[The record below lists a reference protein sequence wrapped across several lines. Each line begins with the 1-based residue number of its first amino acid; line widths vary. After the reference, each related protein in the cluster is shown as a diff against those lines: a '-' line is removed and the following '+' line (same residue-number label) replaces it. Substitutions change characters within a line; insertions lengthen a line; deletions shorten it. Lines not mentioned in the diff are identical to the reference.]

1 MLTAITLVSK
11 MAVVN
16 PNVID
21 FTLYLYIVFGCTQ
34 TNILVLNRVHVV
46 IVRTIC
52 PTYLT
57 GENINQGVYSNI
69 VTRFFSIIY
78 SGLL

>member
-16 PNVID
+16 PNIMD

-34 TNILVLNRVHVV
+34 TNILVLNRVYVV
-46 IVRTIC
+46 MVRTIC
-52 PTYLT
+52 PTYLA
-57 GENINQGVYSNI
+57 GENINPW
-69 VTRFFSIIY
+69 
-78 SGLL
+78 